1 MSAYEIAG
9 GCSML
14 SRLALIVDDSKTA
27 TAVLKHQLNQFDVM
41 VESASDGNLALEML
55 RDHQPDVIFLD
66 HIMPG
71 LDGFE
76 VLQLLK
82 NNHATRGIP
91 VIMYT
96 SQAARQYTSEAKS
109 RGAIGVIPKKVSDE
123 QLVQVL
129 DRAELYRF
137 KAGNEDQHS
146 PSGASGGKTNSSPA
160 DSTATTS
167 PDRRRSSEQRPTHVG
182 NNSAAQATPAQG
194 VDTLD
199 SQSGIAESRPEDQ
212 RPASGRRWFT
222 SLLLAALLITQVY
235 AMLRDGQQQ
244 QTIVELQ
251 QQLQL
256 QEQLLHSQ
264 QQRLLYT
271 QEQFAHEQQQLTEAT
286 WRQLQFVVDV
296 LVDQLDEE

>member
-1 MSAYEIAG
+1 
-9 GCSML
+9 ML

-41 VESASDGNLALEML
+41 VESAADGSLALEML

-109 RGAIGVIPKKVSDE
+109 LGAIGVIPKKVSDE

-129 DRAELYRF
+129 DKAELYRL
-137 KAGNEDQHS
+137 KAGNEDRHS
-146 PSGASGGKTNSSPA
+146 PCEAAGGKPASPA
-160 DSTATTS
+160 PGPTPNDSPGDRGSPVDRNRTTG
-167 PDRRRSSEQRPTHVG
+167 RY
-182 NNSAAQATPAQG
+182 SAAQAAPSRA
-194 VDTLD
+194 VDAL
-199 SQSGIAESRPEDQ
+199 ESDVGAAAPRRE
-212 RPASGRRWFT
+212 AGRGWFT
-222 SLLLAALLITQVY
+222 RCLLAALLVTQGYGMV
-235 AMLRDGQQQ
+235 RDSQRQ
-244 QTIVELQ
+244 QTIVDLR
-251 QQLQL
+251 QQLQR
-256 QEQLLHSQ
+256 QEQQLYSQ
-264 QQRLLYT
+264 EQRLLHA
-271 QEQFAHEQQQLTEAT
+271 QEQFALEQQQQTEAT
-286 WRQLQFVVDV
+286 WRQIQFLVDV
-296 LVDQLDEE
+296 LVEQLHGE

>member
-1 MSAYEIAG
+1 
-9 GCSML
+9 ML

-27 TAVLKHQLNQFDVM
+27 TALLKHQLNQFDVI

-82 NNHATRGIP
+82 NNHLTRGIP

-146 PSGASGGKTNSSPA
+146 PSGASSGKSNTSATVPA
-160 DSTATTS
+160 AATTS
-167 PDRRRSSEQRPTHVG
+167 PGGRRSSEQPRTHAG
-182 NNSAAQATPAQG
+182 NNNAAQATPTPD
-194 VDTLD
+194 VDVLD
-199 SQSGIAESRPEDQ
+199 NQFGTARSRPEDQ
-212 RPASGRRWFT
+212 RPASGRGWLT
-222 SLLLAALLITQVY
+222 TLLLAALVITQGY
-235 AMLRDGQQQ
+235 ALLRDGQQQ
-244 QTIVELQ
+244 QTIVELR
-251 QQLQL
+251 QQLQR
-256 QEQLLHSQ
+256 QEQHLHNQ
-264 QQRLLYT
+264 EQRLLYT

-286 WRQLQFVVDV
+286 WRQIQFVVDV
-296 LVDQLDEE
+296 LLEQLDKE

>member
-1 MSAYEIAG
+1 
-9 GCSML
+9 ML

-129 DRAELYRF
+129 DRAALYRF

-146 PSGASGGKTNSSPA
+146 PCGATGGQPDSSSA
-160 DSTATTS
+160 DSTANTS
-167 PDRRRSSEQRPTHVG
+167 PDGRKSTEHRRTDAG
-182 NNSAAQATPAQG
+182 NNNAAQSTPAPG
-194 VDTLD
+194 VATLD
-199 SQSGIAESRPEDQ
+199 SQFGPARPWPEDQ
-212 RPASGRRWFT
+212 RPAAGRRWFT
-222 SLLLAALLITQVY
+222 SLLLAALVITQVY

-244 QTIVELQ
+244 QTIVELR
-251 QQLQL
+251 QQLQH

-264 QQRLLYT
+264 EQRLLHT
-271 QEQFAHEQQQLTEAT
+271 QEQVAYEQQQLTEAT
-286 WRQLQFVVDV
+286 WRQIQFVVDV

>member
-1 MSAYEIAG
+1 MSACETAG

-146 PSGASGGKTNSSPA
+146 PSGVSGGKPNSSPT

-167 PDRRRSSEQRPTHVG
+167 PEGRRSTEQRATHAG
-182 NNSAAQATPAQG
+182 NGSAAQATPAQAI
-194 VDTLD
+194 DTLD
-199 SQSGIAESRPEDQ
+199 TQFGTAGTRQEDR

-222 SLLLAALLITQVY
+222 SLLLAALVITQAY

-244 QTIVELQ
+244 QTIVELR
-251 QQLQL
+251 QQLQH

-264 QQRLLYT
+264 EQRLLYK
-271 QEQFAHEQQQLTEAT
+271 QEQFAHEQQQLTDAT
-286 WRQLQFVVDV
+286 WRQIQFVVDV
-296 LVDQLDEE
+296 LVDQLGEQ